1 MTLYGK
7 GDIKDMIKE
16 LEMGILS
23 WIIQMDQMYRSD
35 LIREGE
41 EHSRY

>member
-7 GDIKDMIKE
+7 GDFTDMIKE

-35 LIREGE
+35 LIRESE
-41 EHSRY
+41 EHYR